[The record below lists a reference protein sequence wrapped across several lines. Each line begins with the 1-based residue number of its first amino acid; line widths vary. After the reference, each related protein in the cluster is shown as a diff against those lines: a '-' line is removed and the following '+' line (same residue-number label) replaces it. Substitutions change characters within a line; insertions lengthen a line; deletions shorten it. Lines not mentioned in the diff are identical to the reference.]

1 MGGVVSSTADVLAII
16 GGGTT
21 LILAVFGVARYSRC
35 RMVSCCWGGC
45 KLTNVP
51 PSASSSS
58 ASESP
63 PSVPLAEV
71 GRASSV

>member
-51 PSASSSS
+51 PASSSS
-58 ASESP
+58 SSESAP